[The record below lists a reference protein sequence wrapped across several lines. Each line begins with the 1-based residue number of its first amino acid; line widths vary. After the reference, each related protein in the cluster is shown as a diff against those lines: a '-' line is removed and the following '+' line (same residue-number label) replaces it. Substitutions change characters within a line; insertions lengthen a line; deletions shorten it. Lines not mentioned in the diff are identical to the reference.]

1 MKIESYVSKTKP
13 HQINKRKY
21 TMLILED
28 IKKSNI
34 CNYIKSLTKMD
45 KRPFTN
51 YIILLGGEMIT

>member
-28 IKKSNI
+28 IKNHAYA
-34 CNYIKSLTKMD
+34 NMKSLTKID

-51 YIILLGGEMIT
+51 YIILLGGGRIT